1 MNGWTLAL
9 ILYPAVAA
17 GSFAPVGRV
26 LLKGVD
32 LHPGGPS
39 FDESP
44 HFSEEARKLLEQHFE
59 RLRGTLGYWKTQA
72 SKYKAFHT
80 YCLVWIT
87 LATASVPFLSQ
98 AITDDAQSKWLL
110 TIVGAHA
117 AILLAFS
124 RAFRV
129 ENNYKAFRHGESEF
143 YDLYRR
149 LLDRPRLFGQ
159 TEQQQLAA
167 YFEQVEIVRR
177 SIRASETDNFPSV
190 EEIAPVRPANGGD
203 SAGQSAS
210 PG

>member
-1 MNGWTLAL
+1 M
-9 ILYPAVAA
+9 
-17 GSFAPVGRV
+17 PVGRA

-44 HFSEEARKLLEQHFE
+44 HFSEEARKLLDQHFE

-87 LATASVPFLSQ
+87 LSTASVPFLSQ

-149 LLDRPRLFGQ
+149 LLDRPRLFGL

-177 SIRASETDNFPSV
+177 SIRTSETDNFPSV
-190 EEIAPVRPANGGD
+190 DEIAPVRPANGGD
-203 SAGQSAS
+203 SPSQSA
-210 PG
+210 P

>member
-9 ILYPAVAA
+9 ILYPAAA
-17 GSFAPVGRV
+17 VGSFVPVGRA

-44 HFSEEARKLLEQHFE
+44 HFSEEARKLLDQHFE

-87 LATASVPFLSQ
+87 LSTASVPFLSQ

-149 LLDRPRLFGQ
+149 LLDRPRLFGL

-177 SIRASETDNFPSV
+177 SIRTSETDNFPSV
-190 EEIAPVRPANGGD
+190 DEIAPVRPANGGD
-203 SAGQSAS
+203 SPSQSA
-210 PG
+210 P